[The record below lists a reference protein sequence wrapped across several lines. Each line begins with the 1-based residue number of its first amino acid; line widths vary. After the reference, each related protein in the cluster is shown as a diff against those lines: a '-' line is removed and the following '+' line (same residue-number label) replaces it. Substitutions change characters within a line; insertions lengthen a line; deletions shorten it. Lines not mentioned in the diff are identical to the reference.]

1 MKDRLPSM
9 PVFVGDY
16 VGSIRVRLMTL
27 AERGAYVHLLCLNWQ
42 EGRLQKDPK
51 KLAKLL
57 DCSLKEFN
65 QNWKGIQHKFKE
77 DSQGRIYDPRVEAVK
92 TLSCRQVG
100 DDGAARRDGKAG
112 VRMR

>member
-9 PVFVGDY
+9 GVFVEDY

-27 AERGAYVHLLCLNWQ
+27 AEWGAYVHLLCLNWQ

-77 DSQGRIYDPRVEAVK
+77 DSQGRIYGSRVVAVK
-92 TLSCRQVG
+92 IISCWQLGDEGPLVG
-100 DDGAARRDGKAG
+100 MERRAFG
-112 VRMR
+112 